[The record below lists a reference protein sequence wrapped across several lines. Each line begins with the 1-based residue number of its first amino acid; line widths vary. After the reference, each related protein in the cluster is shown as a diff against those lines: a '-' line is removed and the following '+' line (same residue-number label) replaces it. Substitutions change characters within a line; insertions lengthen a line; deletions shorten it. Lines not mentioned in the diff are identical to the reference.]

1 MVVRNFGEPYYSG
14 KIMNIEEFKAFLRN
28 KISDLNNRKNLAYMA
43 GDLASYDQL
52 TNQIEETQTTLN
64 KLES

>member
-1 MVVRNFGEPYYSG
+1 MVVRNFGDAYFSG
-14 KIMNIEEFKAFLRN
+14 NNMNIEELKTFLKN

-43 GDLASYDQL
+43 GDLLSYDQL
-52 TNQIEETQTTLN
+52 TNQIEETQLALN